1 MKPSVGQGLNLFMA
15 ALFVSAILSASEW
28 PQHSRAFVMAIAFP
42 GLLLTLVLFVRQ
54 RWWSGTEATAASPGL
69 GDTPLDGDVSP
80 EVARRRMVN
89 VFAWIFALF
98 GLIWLVGFE
107 IAVPLF
113 TFVYLRFQA
122 RESLLVSGAAAGLM
136 VALIVG
142 VFNLILHV
150 LWPQGMLQGWLGL

>member
-15 ALFVSAILSASEW
+15 GLFVAAILSAAEW
-28 PQHSRAFVMAIAFP
+28 PVHSRAFVMAIAFP
-42 GLLLTLVLFVRQ
+42 GLLLTVVLFVRQ
-54 RWWSGTEATAASPGL
+54 RWRPGTAATAASPGL
-69 GDTPLDGDVSP
+69 GDTPLDADVP
-80 EVARRRMVN
+80 PAVARRRMVN
-89 VFAWIFALF
+89 VFGWIFALF

-113 TFVYLRFQA
+113 TLGYLKFQA
-122 RESLLVSGAAAGLM
+122 RESLLVSGLVAVLM

-142 VFNLILHV
+142 VFNWILHV

>member
-1 MKPSVGQGLNLFMA
+1 MKLGIGDGLSLFMA
-15 ALFVSAILSASEW
+15 GLFVCAILSAAEW
-28 PQHSRAFVMAIAFP
+28 PVHSRAFVLAMAVP
-42 GLLLTLVLFVRQ
+42 GLALTVVLFVRQ
-54 RWWSGTEATAASPGL
+54 RWWQRTAAVDSSPGL
-69 GDTPLDGDVSP
+69 GDTPMDADVP
-80 EVARRRMVN
+80 PAVARRRMIN
-89 VFAWIFALF
+89 VFAWIFVLF

-122 RESLLVSGAAAGLM
+122 RESLLLSGSVAGVM

-150 LWPQGMLQGWLGL
+150 LWPKGMLQGWLGL

>member
-1 MKPSVGQGLNLFMA
+1 MKLGIGDGLSLFMA
-15 ALFVSAILSASEW
+15 GLFVCAILSAAEW
-28 PQHSRAFVMAIAFP
+28 PVHSRAFVLAMAVP
-42 GLLLTLVLFVRQ
+42 GLALTVVLFVRQ
-54 RWWSGTEATAASPGL
+54 RWWQRTAAVDSSPGL
-69 GDTPLDGDVSP
+69 GDTPMDADVP
-80 EVARRRMVN
+80 PAVARRRMIN
-89 VFAWIFALF
+89 VFAWIFVLF

-122 RESLLVSGAAAGLM
+122 RESLLLSGSVAVVM

-150 LWPQGMLQGWLGL
+150 LWPKGMLQGWLGL

>member
-15 ALFVSAILSASEW
+15 ALFVSAILSAAEW
-28 PQHSRAFVMAIAFP
+28 PVHSRSFVMAIAFP
-42 GLLLTLVLFVRQ
+42 GLLLTIVLFVRQ
-54 RWWSGTEATAASPGL
+54 LWRPGTGATAASPGL
-69 GDTPLDGDVSP
+69 GDTPLDADVP
-80 EVARRRMVN
+80 PAVVRRRMVN

-98 GLIWLVGFE
+98 ALVWLVGFE

-122 RESLLVSGAAAGLM
+122 RESLVVSSLAAVLM

-142 VFNLILHV
+142 VFNWILHV
-150 LWPQGMLQGWLGL
+150 LWPKGMLQVWLGL